1 MSNSETTVEWSRS
14 ELRATATQRFGK
26 REVRCQIR
34 HKTWSPEG
42 AKISFGYR
50 YPDSN
55 STVGARWTPTA
66 GPVSG
71 PKRLQRWKEL
81 FAVFEAALEAYVAE
95 IAGPVSDGQIEPYER
110 ANEGAHPI
118 FEIPDSP
125 DHNPIPQVPGAK
137 DGE

>member
-1 MSNSETTVEWSRS
+1 MGVMVVNKTETTVEWNRS
-14 ELRATATQRFGK
+14 ELRVTATRRFGK
-26 REVRCQIR
+26 REVRCRIR
-34 HKTWSPEG
+34 DTTWSPEG

-55 STVGARWTPTA
+55 STVGARRTPTA
-66 GPVSG
+66 GHVPG

-81 FAVFEAALEAYVAE
+81 FAVFEAALEAY
-95 IAGPVSDGQIEPYER
+95 ER

-118 FEIPDSP
+118 FEIPDGP
-125 DHNPIPQVPGAK
+125 DHDPIPQVPGAK